1 MTAVAYIR
9 MSTCHP
15 LRQIPA
21 NHITQQSDRI
31 KAYAKRKGWKIAAR
45 YCDRKHDSAECTAF
59 EQMVEDGLQRK
70 FDMVIVDS
78 IYGAGMDLESVK
90 RVLLQTFHH
99 AGISFAVV
107 EDDFVSREKSIAEIE
122 AYFQRADLELQKAY
136 IQKRNIEKS
145 QRLQWS
151 DIKYGYRLLDSGELA
166 IDMRTAPIVQRMFQ
180 MRLSGKTLSQIAS
193 TLNRE
198 GIPGPRGNRKPDS
211 KWELSTINRI
221 LHSTAY
227 VGYWYKTVQGK
238 QVRLELEPI
247 VSKEDYDA
255 VQRICAPSGSDA
267 GSQEKNN
274 LMVSLVVYESSGK
287 VLKTKK
293 NCSGERYFYDKL
305 NWVVGYDR
313 HIPCDVIQRIAVAA
327 LENECRLARDME
339 KLLPEELYIRK
350 QEVLTKLREEM
361 RCQLEYVAN
370 ALKTENNSRVVLD
383 SEPIFQTFME
393 TANDIEIAFSQKNP
407 WIRLYANLELDSL
420 DSNLAF
426 RQCIKKIEV
435 CRDGRILF
443 VPKEEKWKQLLSQ

>member
-1 MTAVAYIR
+1 MEDKIIEI
-9 MSTCHP
+9 
-15 LRQIPA
+15 LRSS
-21 NHITQQSDRI
+21 N
-31 KAYAKRKGWKIAAR
+31 
-45 YCDRKHDSAECTAF
+45 
-59 EQMVEDGLQRK
+59 GL
-70 FDMVIVDS
+70 
-78 IYGAGMDLESVK
+78 
-90 RVLLQTFHH
+90 
-99 AGISFAVV
+99 SFY
-107 EDDFVSREKSIAEIE
+107 EI
-122 AYFQRADLELQKAY
+122 D
-136 IQKRNIEKS
+136 
-145 QRLQWS
+145 
-151 DIKYGYRLLDSGELA
+151 
-166 IDMRTAPIVQRMFQ
+166 
-180 MRLSGKTLSQIAS
+180 
-193 TLNRE
+193 
-198 GIPGPRGNRKPDS
+198 
-211 KWELSTINRI
+211 
-221 LHSTAY
+221 
-227 VGYWYKTVQGK
+227 
-238 QVRLELEPI
+238 
-247 VSKEDYDA
+247 
-255 VQRICAPSGSDA
+255 
-267 GSQEKNN
+267 
-274 LMVSLVVYESSGK
+274 
-287 VLKTKK
+287 
-293 NCSGERYFYDKL
+293 FYDKL